1 MGKNDKVRGKNDIAT
16 TSGLIEFGILLYPGA
31 QMSAV
36 LGLTDLFGVAN
47 RLSAE
52 HGGTNPRELRIS
64 HWQLRDNDSYELVR
78 VFDTHQQQPQKL
90 VGLIL
95 PPNLNTDPQ
104 GGAIPQL
111 QRWVE
116 TQHASGCIVCSV
128 CGGAF
133 LLAKTGL
140 LNGRSAT
147 THWTFS
153 QTLAD
158 RFPQIRVDTEK
169 LIIDDGDIITA
180 GGLMAWVDLGLKLVD
195 RFLGPT
201 VMLETARFFLVD
213 VSGRQQRFYSN
224 FSPKLHHGDEPI
236 LRVQQWV
243 QNSDVGSLN
252 VSTMA
257 AKARMGERTFLRR
270 FQKATGLTPTEYV
283 QHLRIGK
290 ARESLEFSSLAMK
303 EIAWKVGYE
312 DYGAFRKVFQ
322 KIWDFLRENIA
333 FDSAFKEIELLA
345 NCKFS
350 ERGARR

>member
-1 MGKNDKVRGKNDIAT
+1 MGVNDKVQGKTDIT
-16 TSGLIEFGILLYPGA
+16 TTGALTEIGILLYPRV

-52 HGGTNPRELRIS
+52 HGGSNHRELRIS
-64 HWQLRDNDSYELVR
+64 HWQLRDSQTLELGR
-78 VFDTHQQQPQKL
+78 VFDTHQQPPQKL

-95 PPNLNTDPQ
+95 PPNLDTDPQ

-111 QRWVE
+111 QEWVE

-147 THWTFS
+147 THWSFS
-153 QTLAD
+153 ETLAE
-158 RFPQIRVDTEK
+158 RFPKIRVDTEK

-201 VMLETARFFLVD
+201 VMLEAARFFLVD

-236 LRVQQWV
+236 LKVQQWL
-243 QNSDVGSLN
+243 QKSDVSRLS

-283 QHLRIGK
+283 QHLRVGK

-312 DYGAFRKVFQ
+312 DYGAFRRVFRKVMGLSPG
-322 KIWDFLRENIA
+322 DYRLR
-333 FDSAFKEIELLA
+333 
-345 NCKFS
+345 FS
-350 ERGARR
+350 VQGNRNHS

>member
-1 MGKNDKVRGKNDIAT
+1 
-16 TSGLIEFGILLYPGA
+16 LE
-31 QMSAV
+31 
-36 LGLTDLFGVAN
+36 LG
-47 RLSAE
+47 
-52 HGGTNPRELRIS
+52 
-64 HWQLRDNDSYELVR
+64 R
-78 VFDTHQQQPQKL
+78 VFDTHQQPPQKL

-95 PPNLNTDPQ
+95 PPNLDTDPQ

-111 QRWVE
+111 QEWVE

-147 THWTFS
+147 THWSFS
-153 QTLAD
+153 ETLAE
-158 RFPQIRVDTEK
+158 RFPEIRVDTEK

-201 VMLETARFFLVD
+201 VMLESARFFLVD

-236 LRVQQWV
+236 LKVQQWL
-243 QNSDVGSLN
+243 QNSDVSRMS

-283 QHLRIGK
+283 QHLRVGK

-322 KIWDFLRENIA
+322 KIMGLSPGDYRLRFGVQGN
-333 FDSAFKEIELLA
+333 
-345 NCKFS
+345 
-350 ERGARR
+350 RTHG

>member
-16 TSGLIEFGILLYPGA
+16 TGGLIEVGILLYPGA

-64 HWQLRDNDSYELVR
+64 HWQLRDNDRYELAR

-116 TQHASGCIVCSV
+116 AQHTSGCIVCSV

-147 THWTFS
+147 THRTFS

-224 FSPKLHHGDEPI
+224 FSPRLHHGDEPI
-236 LRVQQWV
+236 LKVQQWL
-243 QNSDVGSLN
+243 QNSDV
-252 VSTMA
+252 A
-257 AKARMGERTFLRR
+257 A
-270 FQKATGLTPTEYV
+270 
-283 QHLRIGK
+283 
-290 ARESLEFSSLAMK
+290 
-303 EIAWKVGYE
+303 
-312 DYGAFRKVFQ
+312 
-322 KIWDFLRENIA
+322 
-333 FDSAFKEIELLA
+333 
-345 NCKFS
+345 
-350 ERGARR
+350 

>member
-1 MGKNDKVRGKNDIAT
+1 MLRAVSSARFA
-16 TSGLIEFGILLYPGA
+16 GA
-31 QMSAV
+31 
-36 LGLTDLFGVAN
+36 LF
-47 RLSAE
+47 
-52 HGGTNPRELRIS
+52 
-64 HWQLRDNDSYELVR
+64 
-78 VFDTHQQQPQKL
+78 
-90 VGLIL
+90 
-95 PPNLNTDPQ
+95 
-104 GGAIPQL
+104 
-111 QRWVE
+111 
-116 TQHASGCIVCSV
+116 
-128 CGGAF
+128 
-133 LLAKTGL
+133 LAKTGL

-236 LRVQQWV
+236 LKVQQWL
-243 QNSDVGSLN
+243 QNSDVGSLS

-270 FQKATGLTPTEYV
+270 FQKATSLTPTEYV
-283 QHLRIGK
+283 QHLRVGK

-303 EIAWKVGYE
+303 EITWEVGYE

-322 KIWDFLRENIA
+322 KIMGLSPGDYRLR
-333 FDSAFKEIELLA
+333 
-345 NCKFS
+345 FS
-350 ERGARR
+350 VPGNRARN

>member
-1 MGKNDKVRGKNDIAT
+1 MGVTDKVRGKTDTAT
-16 TSGLIEFGILLYPGA
+16 TGGGLTEIGILLYPGA

-36 LGLTDLFGVAN
+36 LGLTDLFRIAN
-47 RLSAE
+47 RLGAE
-52 HGGTNPRELRIS
+52 HDTNHRELRIS
-64 HWQLRDNDSYELVR
+64 HWQLRENDSDDLAR
-78 VFDTHQQQPQKL
+78 VFDTHQQQPQRL
-90 VGLIL
+90 IGLIL
-95 PPNLNTDPQ
+95 PPNLDIDPQ
-104 GGAIPQL
+104 GGSIPQL

-116 TQHASGCIVCSV
+116 AQHASGCIVCSV

-158 RFPQIRVDTEK
+158 RFPEVRVDTEK

-201 VMLETARFFLVD
+201 VMLETAQFFLVD

-224 FSPKLHHGDEPI
+224 FSPKLDHGDRPI
-236 LRVQQWV
+236 LKVRQWL
-243 QNSDVGSLN
+243 QTSDVGSLS
-252 VSTMA
+252 VSNMA

-283 QHLRIGK
+283 QRLRIGK

-322 KIWDFLRENIA
+322 KIMGLSPGDYRLR
-333 FDSAFKEIELLA
+333 
-345 NCKFS
+345 FS
-350 ERGARR
+350 VQAHRTHN

>member
-1 MGKNDKVRGKNDIAT
+1 MGANDKVRGKTDIAT
-16 TSGLIEFGILLYPGA
+16 TDGLTEIGILLYPGV

-47 RLSAE
+47 RLSADHE
-52 HGGTNPRELRIS
+52 GANPRELRVS
-64 HWQLRDNDSYELVR
+64 HWQLRDNDTFELGR
-78 VFDTHQQQPQKL
+78 VFDTHQRQPQKL

-95 PPNLNTDPQ
+95 PPNLDTDPQ

-116 TQHASGCIVCSV
+116 AQHASGCIVCSV

-147 THWTFS
+147 THWSFS
-153 QTLAD
+153 ETLAE
-158 RFPQIRVDTEK
+158 RFPEIRVDTEK

-236 LRVQQWV
+236 LKVQQWL
-243 QNSDVGSLN
+243 QNSDVSSLS

-257 AKARMGERTFLRR
+257 TKARMGERTFLRR

-283 QHLRIGK
+283 QHLRVGK

-322 KIWDFLRENIA
+322 KIMGLSPGDYRLR
-333 FDSAFKEIELLA
+333 
-345 NCKFS
+345 FS
-350 ERGARR
+350 VQGNRTRSQ

>member
-1 MGKNDKVRGKNDIAT
+1 M
-16 TSGLIEFGILLYPGA
+16 
-31 QMSAV
+31 
-36 LGLTDLFGVAN
+36 
-47 RLSAE
+47 
-52 HGGTNPRELRIS
+52 
-64 HWQLRDNDSYELVR
+64 
-78 VFDTHQQQPQKL
+78 
-90 VGLIL
+90 
-95 PPNLNTDPQ
+95 
-104 GGAIPQL
+104 
-111 QRWVE
+111 
-116 TQHASGCIVCSV
+116 
-128 CGGAF
+128 
-133 LLAKTGL
+133 

-147 THWTFS
+147 THWSFS
-153 QTLAD
+153 ETLAE
-158 RFPQIRVDTEK
+158 RFPEIRVDTEK

-213 VSGRQQRFYSN
+213 VSGQQQRFYSN

-236 LRVQQWV
+236 LKVQQWL
-243 QNSDVGSLN
+243 QNSDVSSLS

-283 QHLRIGK
+283 QHLRVGK

-322 KIWDFLRENIA
+322 KIMGLSPGDYRLR
-333 FDSAFKEIELLA
+333 
-345 NCKFS
+345 FS
-350 ERGARR
+350 VQGNRARRAGDAEDESRISRRTGQAL

>member
-16 TSGLIEFGILLYPGA
+16 TGGLIEIGILLYAGA

-52 HGGTNPRELRIS
+52 HGGTNPKDLRIS
-64 HWQLRDNDSYELVR
+64 HWQSRDKPSYELVR

-104 GGAIPQL
+104 GGAIPEL

-128 CGGAF
+128 CGGAL

-140 LNGRSAT
+140 LNGRTAT

-180 GGLMAWVDLGLKLVD
+180 GGLMARVDLGLKLVD

-201 VMLETARFFLVD
+201 VMLETAQFFLVD

-236 LRVQQWV
+236 LKVQQWL
-243 QNSDVGSLN
+243 QNSDVGSLS

-283 QHLRIGK
+283 QHLRVGK

-322 KIWDFLRENIA
+322 KIMGLSPGDYRLRFRVPGNRTR
-333 FDSAFKEIELLA
+333 
-345 NCKFS
+345 N
-350 ERGARR
+350 

>member
-1 MGKNDKVRGKNDIAT
+1 MGINDKVRGKTDIAKT
-16 TSGLIEFGILLYPGA
+16 GRLTEIGILLYPGV

-36 LGLTDLFGVAN
+36 LGLTDLFSVAN

-52 HGGTNPRELRIS
+52 HGGTNSRELRIS
-64 HWQLRDNDSYELVR
+64 HWQLRDNDTFELGR
-78 VFDTHQQQPQKL
+78 VFDTHRQQQPQKL

-95 PPNLNTDPQ
+95 PPNLDTDPQ
-104 GGAIPQL
+104 GGAIPEI

-116 TQHASGCIVCSV
+116 AQHAAGCLVCSV

-133 LLAKTGL
+133 LLATTGL

-158 RFPQIRVDTEK
+158 RFPEIRVDTEK

-236 LRVQQWV
+236 LKVQQWL
-243 QNSDVGSLN
+243 QTSDVSSLS

-283 QHLRIGK
+283 QHLRVGK

-322 KIWDFLRENIA
+322 KIMGLSPGDYRLR
-333 FDSAFKEIELLA
+333 
-345 NCKFS
+345 FS
-350 ERGARR
+350 VPGNRVRN